1 MRDRLSVNIRA
12 MPIDGKANH
21 YLKMYLDQLFSV
33 PQSRVVIEK
42 GHNQARKSVRIM
54 PPDLLPDLL
63 PKWFQSC

>member
-1 MRDRLSVNIRA
+1 

-42 GHNQARKSVRIM
+42 GHNQAQKSVRIM
-54 PPDLLPDLL
+54 PPDLLP
-63 PKWFQSC
+63 KWFQSC